1 MLNRLK
7 YILGAR
13 LAGSAARAE
22 DPAAALD
29 RAYAQQVELL
39 GQVRAGVTQVAA
51 ARNQLQ
57 LQARRL
63 EAQLVRLEE
72 EARQALSSGHEDQ
85 ARRAPELKLG
95 VQQQL
100 RELAPQLA
108 LLHDRQQ
115 ELTRR
120 QQELAEAVA
129 RFRVEKEA
137 QKARQRAAET
147 LVTIGEATA
156 GLTTDVAAANDAV
169 RPANSHTA
177 RLEARAAATD
187 ELAAS
192 GAIPDER
199 PASAHAGDT
208 HELPDLDV
216 ERELDSL
223 RRELGPP
230 PA

>member
-13 LAGSAARAE
+13 LAGSATRAE

-85 ARRAPELKLG
+85 ARRALGLKLG

-100 RELAPQLA
+100 RDLDPQLA
-108 LLHDRQQ
+108 LLPDRQQ

-120 QQELAEAVA
+120 HRRAPAPRRPPPPPARGERPRRQQELAEQVA
-129 RFRVEKEA
+129 RFRVDKEA
-137 QKARQRAAET
+137 QKARQRAA
-147 LVTIGEATA
+147 
-156 GLTTDVAAANDAV
+156 
-169 RPANSHTA
+169 
-177 RLEARAAATD
+177 
-187 ELAAS
+187 
-192 GAIPDER
+192 
-199 PASAHAGDT
+199 
-208 HELPDLDV
+208 
-216 ERELDSL
+216 
-223 RRELGPP
+223 
-230 PA
+230 